1 MRVTLR
7 GNLCNSGIRGRT
19 CTQDTGRGPAS
30 HRYIALR
37 QALRQTPNA
46 VSKDRK
52 GRSTPFRT
60 LGRGRRPHVAP
71 TRAMKRGQHHVPPMA
86 GATSGRGGGRSGA
99 RWQLPTESPRT
110 SDSAG
115 PHRTRVPTPRSES
128 ARAQAGAGDHGA
140 AWSAAAGPGHGP
152 SGRQQRAG
160 DRAEPPARRTPRGRG
175 EGRRGT
181 RQPHARAPE
190 PCEDPRGQLR
200 VASFRLLQVQEQTKL
215 AHDARAQ
222 TAASG
227 GWARAGGLESAFRGD
242 GGASRPARGDDLA
255 GVWVPRNS
263 PRLAF
268 EPAR

>member
-1 MRVTLR
+1 MRVTLG
-7 GNLCNSGIRGRT
+7 GNLRNSGIPRRT

-52 GRSTPFRT
+52 GRSRPFRT

-99 RWQLPTESPRT
+99 RWQLLTESPRT

-140 AWSAAAGPGHGP
+140 AWSAAAGPGPGP
-152 SGRQQRAG
+152 AAVGRERGTELSRPLGARHAAG
-160 DRAEPPARRTPRGRG
+160 ERVG
-175 EGRRGT
+175 EGHGSRT
-181 RQPHARAPE
+181 RVPQTRARI
-190 PCEDPRGQLR
+190 R
-200 VASFRLLQVQEQTKL
+200 
-215 AHDARAQ
+215 
-222 TAASG
+222 
-227 GWARAGGLESAFRGD
+227 
-242 GGASRPARGDDLA
+242 GASCGSRPSVYFKFKNR
-255 GVWVPRNS
+255 RN
-263 PRLAF
+263 
-268 EPAR
+268 

>member
-1 MRVTLR
+1 
-7 GNLCNSGIRGRT
+7 
-19 CTQDTGRGPAS
+19 
-30 HRYIALR
+30 
-37 QALRQTPNA
+37 
-46 VSKDRK
+46 
-52 GRSTPFRT
+52 
-60 LGRGRRPHVAP
+60 
-71 TRAMKRGQHHVPPMA
+71 MKRGQHHVLPMA

-99 RWQLPTESPRT
+99 RWQLLTESPRT

-128 ARAQAGAGDHGA
+128 ARAQAGAGDHRA
-140 AWSAAAGPGHGP
+140 AWSAAAGPGPGP
-152 SGRQQRAG
+152 GAVGRERG
-160 DRAEPPARRTPRGRG
+160 TAEPPARRTPRGRG

-181 RQPHARAPE
+181 QQPHARAPDS
-190 PCEDPRGQLR
+190 CEDPGGQLR

-227 GWARAGGLESAFRGD
+227 GRARAGGLESAFRGD